1 MSAFCVR
8 VKVCSDCT
16 MSPAPQGNLEVEHY
30 IGSCLISARVPSQSN
45 NPAKNQQPNN
55 IITVANRHPNHYQN
69 FYHSGKAK
77 GNDVAGDN
85 RLVRQQQGFVN
96 KVQQRP
102 DSHVQGSRYSALPL
116 PMAAAAEC
124 NAFPNSGHYI
134 QTARHHHHSGSS
146 GSGWAGMPL
155 ISMTSGNARRNKNK
169 GGGPPASANHKA
181 GQKHAQFNKNKE
193 LEGGAESD
201 CCRSPLSRLAIHTQ
215 GAPLIQANRY
225 SNHNRNRNNNYNRGD
240 PQVRLYGGGDM
251 VVRRLDAAKDTSK
264 SGSTNIQTTTTTTT
278 STGNNNSDSLSV
290 ASDESSGNSE
300 NSLPRI
306 IKPRKRRK
314 KDRKP
319 PPAAVSSTSSSSS
332 AAAATA
338 PSPSSSTV
346 PSNQLPSDENL
357 SPVEEKSSVVTLQ
370 PYLPLCF
377 DSYENPITELPTI
390 ETVQA
395 RLCTDKQLEDLTASV
410 VDEFPFGNLL
420 DDEDDAKSELSSC
433 APATLCQC
441 RYCDPSGVIWDVDQR
456 CYSPFLTPPSPTDK
470 IPFSKS
476 LPVFLDPA
484 VTSYRKQVPSYT
496 LNDFGTMLRRSW
508 SDPSSDINM
517 GITRLFGHDSS
528 SSSERNGEEQSVAQ
542 LQVSSEI
549 VTSPNGHRDIEIKFY
564 SSPCPASSV
573 PKWPKQVDVI
583 STDKLSSASS
593 LVSTLL
599 DCDTNDR
606 LFVVEE

>member
-1 MSAFCVR
+1 
-8 VKVCSDCT
+8 

-69 FYHSGKAK
+69 FYHAGKAK

-85 RLVRQQQGFVN
+85 RLIRQQQGFVN

-102 DSHVQGSRYSALPL
+102 DSHVQGSRYPAIQMPL
-116 PMAAAAEC
+116 AAAAEC
-124 NAFPNSGHYI
+124 NAFPNSGHF
-134 QTARHHHHSGSS
+134 RHHHSGSS

-169 GGGPPASANHKA
+169 GGGPPASVNHK
-181 GQKHAQFNKNKE
+181 HVQFNKNKE

-240 PQVRLYGGGDM
+240 AQLRLYSGGDV

-264 SGSTNIQTTTTTTT
+264 SASSNIQTTTTA

-319 PPAAVSSTSSSSS
+319 PPAAVSSTSSSSG
-332 AAAATA
+332 TA
-338 PSPSSSTV
+338 PSSSSPTV
-346 PSNQLPSDENL
+346 SSTQLPSDENV

-377 DSYENPITELPTI
+377 ESYENPITELPAS

-395 RLCTDKQLEDLTASV
+395 KLGTDKQLEDLTASV

-476 LPVFLDPA
+476 LPVFLDPT

-517 GITRLFGHDSS
+517 GITRLFGHESS
-528 SSSERNGEEQSVAQ
+528 SSSERSGEEHSVAQ

-564 SSPCPASSV
+564 SSPRPASSV
-573 PKWPKQVDVI
+573 PKWPKQEDVI
-583 STDKLSSASS
+583 STDKLSSTSS
-593 LVSTLL
+593 FVTTLL

-606 LFVVEE
+606 LFLVEE

>member
-1 MSAFCVR
+1 
-8 VKVCSDCT
+8 

-30 IGSCLISARVPSQSN
+30 IGSCLISAARVPPQAN
-45 NPAKNQQPNN
+45 NPAKTQQQNS
-55 IITVANRHPNHYQN
+55 IITVANRHPNHYHQN
-69 FYHSGKAK
+69 FYHPGKPK
-77 GNDVAGDN
+77 GNDASGDN
-85 RLVRQQQGFVN
+85 RLIRQQGFVN

-102 DSHVQGSRYSALPL
+102 DGHAQGNRYPTIPLPL
-116 PMAAAAEC
+116 ATAAEC
-124 NAFPNSGHYI
+124 NAFPNGGHYI
-134 QTARHHHHSGSS
+134 QTARHHHSGGS

-169 GGGPPASANHKA
+169 GGGPPAGHK
-181 GQKHAQFNKNKE
+181 GGHKNTQFNKSKE
-193 LEGGAESD
+193 LDGGGESD

-225 SNHNRNRNNNYNRGD
+225 SNHNRNRNNSYNRGD
-240 PQVRLYGGGDM
+240 SQLRLYGGGDV
-251 VVRRLDAAKDTSK
+251 VVRRLDSAKDASKTTSTTVQTK
-264 SGSTNIQTTTTTTT
+264 ESTTTTN
-278 STGNNNSDSLSV
+278 SNSDSLSV

-319 PPAAVSSTSSSSS
+319 PPTAVAPSSSSS
-332 AAAATA
+332 PSAAV
-338 PSPSSSTV
+338 PSSSS
-346 PSNQLPSDENL
+346 PSLSSTLLPSDENL
-357 SPVEEKSSVVTLQ
+357 SPLEEKSSVVTLQ

-377 DSYENPITELPTI
+377 ESYENPSVELPNDVAN
-390 ETVQA
+390 ETA
-395 RLCTDKQLEDLTASV
+395 RTRLCNDKQLEDLTASV

-420 DDEDDAKSELSSC
+420 DDDEDAKSELSSC

-484 VTSYRKQVPSYT
+484 VQSLRQQAPSYT

-517 GITRLFGHDSS
+517 GITRLFGHEPSNLPER
-528 SSSERNGEEQSVAQ
+528 SSEAQ
-542 LQVSSEI
+542 LHVSSEI

-564 SSPCPASSV
+564 SSPRPAVSV
-573 PKWPKQVDVI
+573 PKWPKQEDVI
-583 STDKLSSASS
+583 LADKLSSASS
-593 LVSTLL
+593 YVSSLL
-599 DCDTNDR
+599 DYDTNDR
-606 LFVVEE
+606 LFVAEE

>member
-1 MSAFCVR
+1 MSGLR
-8 VKVCSDCT
+8 VCSDCT

-45 NPAKNQQPNN
+45 NPAKNQQQNN
-55 IITVANRHPNHYQN
+55 IINRHPNPYHQN
-69 FYHSGKAK
+69 FYHGGKAK
-77 GNDVAGDN
+77 GNDATGDN
-85 RLVRQQQGFVN
+85 RLIRQQGFVN

-102 DSHVQGSRYSALPL
+102 DSHAQGTRYPGIPLPL
-116 PMAAAAEC
+116 ATPAEC
-124 NAFPNSGHYI
+124 NSFPSSGHYM
-134 QTARHHHHSGSS
+134 QTARHHHSGSS

-169 GGGPPASANHKA
+169 GGGPPAGVNHK
-181 GQKHAQFNKNKE
+181 GGHKNAQFNKNKE
-193 LEGGAESD
+193 LDGCAESD

-225 SNHNRNRNNNYNRGD
+225 SNHNRNRNNSYNRGD
-240 PQVRLYGGGDM
+240 PQLRLYSGGDV
-251 VVRRLDAAKDTSK
+251 VVRRLESAKDASK
-264 SGSTNIQTTTTTTT
+264 TASTNVQTKESTTAA
-278 STGNNNSDSLSV
+278 SNNSDSLSV

-319 PPAAVSSTSSSSS
+319 PPTTVSSTTPSSSSS
-332 AAAATA
+332 SSIAAVSTA
-338 PSPSSSTV
+338 VPSSSSPTV
-346 PSNQLPSDENL
+346 SSTLLPSDENP
-357 SPVEEKSSVVTLQ
+357 SPPEEKSSVVTLQ

-377 DSYENPITELPTI
+377 ESYENPTTELPNDVTND
-390 ETVQA
+390 TVRA
-395 RLCTDKQLEDLTASV
+395 RLGNDKQLEDLTASV

-476 LPVFLDPA
+476 LPVFFDPA
-484 VTSYRKQVPSYT
+484 VQSLRQQAPSYT

-517 GITRLFGHDSS
+517 GITRLFGQESYNV
-528 SSSERNGEEQSVAQ
+528 SERSGEAQ

-564 SSPCPASSV
+564 SSPSPAVSL
-573 PKWPKQVDVI
+573 PRWPKQKDVI
-583 STDKLSSASS
+583 SIDKLSSASS
-593 LVSTLL
+593 FASTLL

-606 LFVVEE
+606 QFVVEE